1 MLTSYTGE
9 TGDDFN
15 AFMAQRAG
23 EEEQKAAGN
32 TQDLKGIVDGIL
44 AKNVSTMNQQLV
56 KDIKIDDHIELMV
69 NVDSQN

>member
-44 AKNVSTMNQQLV
+44 AKNVSTMNQ
-56 KDIKIDDHIELMV
+56 
-69 NVDSQN
+69 